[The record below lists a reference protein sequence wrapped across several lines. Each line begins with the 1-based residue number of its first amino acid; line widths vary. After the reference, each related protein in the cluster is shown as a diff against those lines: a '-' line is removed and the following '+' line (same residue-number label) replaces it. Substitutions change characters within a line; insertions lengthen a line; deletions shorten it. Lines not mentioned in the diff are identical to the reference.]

1 MGQILYANARTTEA
15 IRREIRNSKESIAKV
30 AARFNVNPKTII
42 KWRKREDTKD
52 LPMGP
57 KKIKSTVLSEAEE
70 MAIVAFR
77 NLTNLPLDDVL
88 YSLQDTYTELDSIKP
103 TSMPEASW
111 LFCIAKERNPYF
123 Y

>member
-1 MGQILYANARTTEA
+1 LHANARTTEA
-15 IRREIRNSKESIAKV
+15 IRREILNSKESIAKA

-88 YSLQDTYTELDSIKP
+88 YSLQDTLYRT
-103 TSMPEASW
+103 
-111 LFCIAKERNPYF
+111 
-123 Y
+123 

>member
-1 MGQILYANARTTEA
+1 MQMPEQRRQFVERSV
-15 IRREIRNSKESIAKV
+15 IRREIRNSKESIAKA

-42 KWRKREDTKD
+42 KWRKRD

-77 NLTNLPLDDVL
+77 NLTNLPLNDVL
-88 YSLQDTYTELDSIKP
+88 YSLQDTLYRT
-103 TSMPEASW
+103 
-111 LFCIAKERNPYF
+111 
-123 Y
+123 